1 MFHVMKVQEYHDLE
15 KLSDIADELP
25 LVIKFFIEH
34 KLDENLSPSSLLEYT
49 RDYRIFFS
57 WITPILWP
65 NIGSVSELTL
75 PQFNDITRE
84 HVQKFADHLSLS
96 RKLHYSSL
104 CRKFHSLRSLF
115 SFLHE
120 KFEKK
125 GAPVLL
131 RNVFSTFTMERPKN
145 QLEVAR
151 QLQNKVL
158 RSDEIHEFVKFV
170 QEGVAELNNLQA
182 QWFYKQNR
190 DRDVCIVTLT
200 LDSGLLVSDLVN
212 LDMDDI
218 NLLDGYIDVVRQ
230 QAKVRMSHRIVFGE
244 GAKYFLNEY
253 MKVRTITYTP
263 QAGEQAFFLAK
274 PNGEL
279 HGKRISKRTIQAMV
293 KKYAS
298 KFGAS
303 GVTVRQLTHSFGVQ
317 FAGRNNIRSVKQQ
330 LAQRNIESVEK
341 YLILSSIID

>member
-1 MFHVMKVQEYHDLE
+1 MKVQEYHDLE

-57 WITPILWP
+57 WITPKLWP
-65 NIGSVSELTL
+65 YVGSVSELTL
-75 PQFNDITRE
+75 QQFNDITRE
-84 HVQKFADHLSLS
+84 HVQQFADHLTLS
-96 RKLHYSSL
+96 RSLQYSSL
-104 CRKFHSLRSLF
+104 SRKFHSLRSLF

-120 KFEKK
+120 KFENM
-125 GAPVLL
+125 GAPVLR
-131 RNVFSTFTMERPKN
+131 RNVFSTFIMERPKT

-158 RSDEIHEFVKFV
+158 RLDEIHEFVNFV
-170 QEGVAELNNLQA
+170 QEGVADLNNLQA

-190 DRDVCIVTLT
+190 DRDVSIVTL
-200 LDSGLLVSDLVN
+200 LLESGMLVSDLVN
-212 LDMDDI
+212 LDLDDI
-218 NLLDGYIDVVRQ
+218 NLQDGYIVVTRQ
-230 QAKVRMSHRIVFGE
+230 QAKVRMSNRIVFGE
-244 GAKYFLNEY
+244 NAKYFLSKY
-253 MKVRTITYTP
+253 MKVRTTTYTP
-263 QAGEQAFFLAK
+263 QVGEQALFLAK
-274 PNGEL
+274 PNGET
-279 HGKRISKRTIQAMV
+279 HGKRISKRTVQVMV

-303 GVTVRQLTHSFGVQ
+303 EVTVRQLSHSFGVQ
-317 FAGRNNIRSVKQQ
+317 YAGRNNIRSMKQQ
-330 LAQRNIESVEK
+330 LAQRNIESLEK